1 VDVQIT
7 CPCPGSPHAQD
18 TVTLRDRLTFA
29 GGLAV
34 RQRIVDA
41 VTIRLGE
48 DDIVATMT
56 EGYILHGIGA
66 WTLVGDDGKPL
77 PLTLANIR
85 LHLPRRLL
93 GPRHAARRG
102 GERALRN
109 PGDRPFS
116 QGGVELIA
124 GFADERIDVSDFGG
138 HTEDEGEALTAILDL
153 HYPDGR
159 HRDDYR
165 TAQWRLQLLA
175 ELGVGKRLRQYA
187 DREDEAVRKL
197 HEATG

>member
-1 VDVQIT
+1 
-7 CPCPGSPHAQD
+7 
-18 TVTLRDRLTFA
+18 
-29 GGLAV
+29 
-34 RQRIVDA
+34 VDA
-41 VTIRLGE
+41 CRGGRQAAAADARE
-48 DDIVATMT
+48 HPA
-56 EGYILHGIGA
+56 
-66 WTLVGDDGKPL
+66 
-77 PLTLANIR
+77 
-85 LHLPRRLL
+85 HLPRRLL
-93 GPRHAARRG
+93 GPRHASRRG
-102 GERALRN
+102 SQRAVRD

-138 HTEDEGEALTAILDL
+138 HTEAEGEALTAILDL